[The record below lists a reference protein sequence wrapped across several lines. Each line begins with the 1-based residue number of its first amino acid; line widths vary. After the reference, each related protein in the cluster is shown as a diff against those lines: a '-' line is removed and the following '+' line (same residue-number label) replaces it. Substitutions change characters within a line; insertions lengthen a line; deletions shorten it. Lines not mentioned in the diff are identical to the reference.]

1 MHLFSSSHLPS
12 YEYRHILVGLVAGNK
27 NLAWHHETG
36 GLFSLDNRVS
46 VNDCVA
52 CARPRV

>member
-1 MHLFSSSHLPS
+1 M
-12 YEYRHILVGLVAGNK
+12 GLVAGNK

-36 GLFSLDNRVS
+36 GLLSLDNRVS